1 MKFLNPKILIIDD
14 DPVYLAVIEKQFK
27 NAGFQNVAIYE
38 SAIEGLKSDF
48 GKPDV
53 VFVDFHMNDINGAR
67 ASKMFSK
74 KWKNARIV
82 LISNSESI
90 KRKVKKSRY
99 GIDDTVLKE
108 ADFSE
113 LLNQVNIA
121 MRTII
126 FRGVFRVSALV
137 LCFVALYFLFIY

>member
-1 MKFLNPKILIIDD
+1 MNWLKPKILIVDD
-14 DPVYLAVIEKQFK
+14 DPVYLAVINQKFK
-27 NAGFQNVAIYE
+27 NHGIQNVAIFDNV
-38 SAIEGLKSDF
+38 IEGIKSDF
-48 GKPDV
+48 GKPDI

-74 KWKNARIV
+74 KWRNTRIV

-90 KRKVKKSRY
+90 KKKVKKSRY

-113 LLNQVNIA
+113 LLAQVRIASRNI
-121 MRTII
+121 ML
-126 FRGVFRVSALV
+126 RGIWRVSVVV
-137 LCFVALYFLFIY
+137 LILVALYFLFIY